1 MAKKPTEK
9 QLYKLKNEWLGQFF
23 EEVKPKEF
31 YRAVFPEGSFER
43 AGHFEDGKANGIITI
58 VENDK
63 AKNRIVFDDLSVID
77 EVKGAEFAVMSPV
90 AYSGRNRT
98 AANARWLYGIAI
110 DLDGVEMPQLR
121 DVFHQ
126 MNHDIIPKC
135 TYCINSGHGLHLYYL
150 LEKPV
155 PLYKHLQDKLREFK
169 YELIAK
175 TDTHSDRFHN
185 SKSYSKSSRD
195 LFKFFTTLLAVLL
208 HLFKLWN
215 SYGKKLHNNG
225 RCNIW
230 CDTEGKY
237 REIIESSTRKSIQ
250 KAESII

>member
-43 AGHFEDGKANGIITI
+43 KGHFEDGKANGIITI

-90 AYSGRNRT
+90 AYSGRIRT

-175 TDTHSDRFHN
+175 VWNRYTSTFTEREQVQYQGIFQGFRMVGTQSKLGKRYPVKAFETGERVTIEYLNGYLMDKSKAVTDFHYKSDL
-185 SKSYSKSSRD
+185 S
-195 LFKFFTTLLAVLL
+195 LA
-208 HLFKLWN
+208 
-215 SYGKKLHNNG
+215 
-225 RCNIW
+225 
-230 CDTEGKY
+230 EA
-237 REIIESSTRKSIQ
+237 RK
-250 KAESII
+250 